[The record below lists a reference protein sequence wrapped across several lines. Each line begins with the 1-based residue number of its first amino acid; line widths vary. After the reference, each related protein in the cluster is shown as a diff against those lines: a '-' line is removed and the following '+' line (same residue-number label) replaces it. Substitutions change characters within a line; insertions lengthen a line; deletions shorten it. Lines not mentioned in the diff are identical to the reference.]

1 MNLTNFF
8 INISNIGDTKIMFFL
23 TLATA
28 IFLYL
33 INKKIDSLVV
43 AFSAAIAIS
52 ITFTLKHLFKIPRPE
67 NMLVLEDGYRFPSGH
82 ATMAA
87 VVATLVIYFTLKY
100 LHSDH
105 NKNSD
110 SKNTYKKNINSKSL
124 LISFSKYIL
133 CALAA
138 MWLLTIACARLY
150 LGVHLLVD
158 VMTGA
163 FIGIVSTIIIIKL
176 AKHLRWFR

>member
-1 MNLTNFF
+1 
-8 INISNIGDTKIMFFL
+8 MFFL

-87 VVATLVIYFTLKY
+87 VVATLIIYFTLKY
-100 LHSDH
+100 LHNNTAI
-105 NKNSD
+105 NKAH
-110 SKNTYKKNINSKSL
+110 
-124 LISFSKYIL
+124 KYIL
-133 CALAA
+133 ITLAVS
-138 MWLLTIACARLY
+138 WLLVVAYARLY
-150 LGVHLLVD
+150 LGVHYLVD

>member
-23 TLATA
+23 TLA
-28 IFLYL
+28 ISVFLYL

-43 AFSAAIAIS
+43 AFSAATAIS
-52 ITFTLKHLFKIPRPE
+52 ITFILKHLFKIPRPE

-87 VVATLVIYFTLKY
+87 VVATLIIYFTLKY
-100 LHSDH
+100 LHNNTAI
-105 NKNSD
+105 NKAH
-110 SKNTYKKNINSKSL
+110 
-124 LISFSKYIL
+124 KYIL
-133 CALAA
+133 ITLAVS
-138 MWLLTIACARLY
+138 WLLVVAYARLY
-150 LGVHLLVD
+150 LGVHYLVD